1 MDPSV
6 TEWPENGEQPL
17 DLLAAACDNVA
28 RRATAGEFVPISDLL
43 LPLVLHASSSPCLHA
58 ECLGFW
64 REGNAIRWL
73 PRFVFEAPGPR
84 RGRIE
89 LGVFAGIHGD
99 EPAGIFAL
107 MDFARL
113 LDAEPELARD
123 YRLSLYPLCNP
134 GGYERGI
141 RESPSG
147 KDLNRE
153 FWVCSREPEV
163 VLLEKELRNTRF
175 DGIISL
181 HSDDTCGG
189 FYGYARDRLI
199 SEQMLRPALA
209 AAGAVIACDANPV
222 IDGFEAVDGIIHAA
236 YPGILTSPPERVP
249 RPFEVILES
258 PAHAP
263 LSAQRDS
270 MTRALRAILESY
282 RSFIAY
288 GGDL

>member
-1 MDPSV
+1 
-6 TEWPENGEQPL
+6 
-17 DLLAAACDNVA
+17 
-28 RRATAGEFVPISDLL
+28 
-43 LPLVLHASSSPCLHA
+43 
-58 ECLGFW
+58 LG
-64 REGNAIRWL
+64 I
-73 PRFVFEAPGPR
+73 
-84 RGRIE
+84 
-89 LGVFAGIHGD
+89 FAGIHGD

-134 GGYERGI
+134 GGYERGT

-153 FWVCSREPEV
+153 FWMSSQEPEV
-163 VLLEKELRNTRF
+163 ILLENELRSTSF

-209 AAGAVIACDANPV
+209 AAGAVIPCDVNPV

-236 YPGILTSPPERVP
+236 YPGILTSPPERKP